1 MIEAEHELTGIEVRP
16 AGREWVLVRGGQVV
30 RQGFVTRSLAFE
42 WAEEA
47 LDLPGFWRLL
57 PSGHYVA
64 LT

>member
-1 MIEAEHELTGIEVRP
+1 MIEAGHQLTDIEVRP
-16 AGREWVLVRGGQVV
+16 AGREWVLVRGEHMV
-30 RQGFVTRSLAFE
+30 RDGFANSSQAFE

-57 PSGHYVA
+57 PSGHYAA